1 MKTTN
6 RRDFLKSA
14 TTAGA
19 GIIIAPQISN
29 EFNVVRETPNEI
41 NMPFIRINKLD
52 NVIVTLKNFS
62 KGDIIEIDEKQI
74 KIANDIPQGHKIAL
88 ENMPKGTDIIKY
100 GNPIG
105 HATQPINTGDH
116 VHIHNTETNLSGI
129 NSYSFS
135 QNLNPVQYEKQS
147 LTFKGYQRANGIVG
161 IRNELWIVPTV
172 GCVNGQADLIINRF
186 KADNPAKDID
196 NVQVFKHSYG
206 CSQLG
211 DDLINTQKALA
222 NLVQHPNAGG
232 VLVFGLGCENN
243 QIEYLKEFIGEYD
256 ENRIRFLMAQDVEDE
271 VEEGLKLMQ
280 DIYEIMRHDQRV
292 DCPVSALKIGLQCG
306 GTDGLSGITA
316 NPLVGAFSDYF
327 VAQGGATI
335 LTEVPEMFGAEHLLM
350 ERAMN
355 EEVFNKTVKLINDF
369 KEFFI
374 NHGLPVYENPSPGN
388 KKGGITTLEE
398 KSLGCIE
405 KGGSATIM
413 DVLEYGEIIKK
424 NGLNLLYAPG
434 NDLVATSALGFSG
447 CQITLF
453 TTGRGTPY
461 GSFIPTLKI
470 ATNTGL
476 YERKRHWMDFN
487 AGKLVEGTSME
498 ELMHELFAVVMHVV
512 EGKKLNH
519 EKNGFREMAI
529 FKTGVTL

>member
-6 RRDFLKSA
+6 RRGFLKSA
-14 TTAGA
+14 TTTGA
-19 GIIIAPQISN
+19 GILIAPQISN
-29 EFNVVRETPNEI
+29 EFNSVTETPKEI
-41 NMPFIRINKLD
+41 VMPFIRINKLD
-52 NVIVTLKNFS
+52 NVIVALKSYS
-62 KGDIIEIDEKQI
+62 KGDIIEVDGKQI
-74 KIANDIPQGHKIAL
+74 TIVNDIPQGHKIAL
-88 ENMPKGTDIIKY
+88 EDLTKGANIIKY

-105 HATQPINTGDH
+105 HATQTTITGDH
-116 VHIHNTETNLSGI
+116 VHIHNTKTNLSGI
-129 NSYSFS
+129 ISYSFN
-135 QNLNPVQYEKQS
+135 QNLNLVQYEKQP
-147 LTFKGYQRANGIVG
+147 LTFKGYQRTNGNVG
-161 IRNELWIVPTV
+161 IRNELWIVPSV
-172 GCVNGQADLIINRF
+172 GCVNGQADLIVSRF
-186 KADNPAKDID
+186 KAENPARDID

-222 NLVQHPNAGG
+222 DLIKHPNAGG

-256 ENRIRFLMAQDVEDE
+256 EKRIRFLVAQEVEDE

-280 DIYEIMRHDQRV
+280 DIYEIMRHDQRE

-316 NPLVGAFSDYF
+316 NPLIGVLSDYI
-327 VAQGGATI
+327 VAQGGTTI

-350 ERAMN
+350 ERAIN
-355 EEVFNKTVKLINDF
+355 DEVFDKTVKLINDF
-369 KEFFI
+369 KEYYI
-374 NHGLPVYENPSPGN
+374 NHDLPVYENPSPGN

-398 KSLGCIE
+398 KSLGCIQ
-405 KGGSATIM
+405 KGGTATIV
-413 DVLEYGEIIKK
+413 DVLKYGESIKK

-447 CQITLF
+447 CQL
-453 TTGRGTPY
+453 TPF
-461 GSFIPTLKI
+461 GSFMPTVKI
-470 ATNTGL
+470 ATNTTL
-476 YERKRHWMDFN
+476 YEKKKNWIDFN

-498 ELMHELFAVVMHVV
+498 QLMQELFSEVILVS
-512 EGKKLNH
+512 EGKKLKH
-519 EKNGFREMAI
+519 ELTGFREIAI